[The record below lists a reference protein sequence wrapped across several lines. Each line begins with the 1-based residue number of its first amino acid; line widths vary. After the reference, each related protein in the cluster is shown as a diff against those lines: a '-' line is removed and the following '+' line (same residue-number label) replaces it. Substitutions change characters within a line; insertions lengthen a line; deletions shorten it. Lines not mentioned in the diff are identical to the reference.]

1 MNNKNVKI
9 VLTRSLLPTD
19 KKYIEDGLKKIVQ
32 ESFELLEPNTYDE
45 NGILEIID
53 DADVLLGPY
62 VTKKIIQKAE
72 HLKLIQV
79 PWTGMDTFNFE
90 AMKDSNIPVCNTHSN
105 ADAVAELAVA
115 IVLDLLKK
123 VSYHD
128 RKMRV
133 GNWNRNQNPLNLKSR
148 MMSKQTICILGCGK
162 IGYKIAKI
170 LKGFGS
176 NVVAVDSNCV
186 DHDNILSRIYLNEEI
201 VEALKNADIMICT
214 LPLTNTTKDLI
225 NSSVLEK
232 IKPGQIIVNMSR
244 AEIMEENAIYT
255 ALQSGYVSGFGADVW
270 WNSPKRGESESYP
283 SVQNEFWKMENVVM
297 SPHRAGFVEGCLPHL
312 DEAITNLANLIQG
325 NPLIN
330 MVDIDKH
337 Y

>member
-133 GNWNRNQNPLNLKSR
+133 GNWNRNQNPLNLKS
-148 MMSKQTICILGCGK
+148 Q
-162 IGYKIAKI
+162 IG
-170 LKGFGS
+170 
-176 NVVAVDSNCV
+176 
-186 DHDNILSRIYLNEEI
+186 
-201 VEALKNADIMICT
+201 
-214 LPLTNTTKDLI
+214 
-225 NSSVLEK
+225 
-232 IKPGQIIVNMSR
+232 R
-244 AEIMEENAIYT
+244 AH
-255 ALQSGYVSGFGADVW
+255 V
-270 WNSPKRGESESYP
+270 
-283 SVQNEFWKMENVVM
+283 
-297 SPHRAGFVEGCLPHL
+297 
-312 DEAITNLANLIQG
+312 
-325 NPLIN
+325 
-330 MVDIDKH
+330 
-337 Y
+337 